1 MTISEN
7 LTKFYGR
14 NVIDYDP
21 DAGLADGGAAI
32 RLRLSYDA
40 YEDGTTFTDLYA
52 RFLKEPVVGNVEAL
66 VIGTWNQ
73 AQEGDT
79 AERVVENLVST
90 RERLPALKAL
100 FFGDIIYEENEIS
113 WIEQT
118 DVSPLFTA
126 FPLLEVLGVRGGN
139 GLSLGR
145 PSHAKLKTL
154 IVETGGLPRH
164 VVREVC
170 AADLP
175 ALEHLE
181 LWLGSEDYGG
191 DSTLDDLAPILSGR
205 LFPRLTTLAL
215 RDCEWAD
222 DLAVALADAP
232 VLARI
237 KSLDLSLG
245 TLGDRGA
252 LALAAAP
259 VAARL
264 ESIDI
269 HHHYVSDEAVAKL
282 NALGPRINAQDRK
295 KPEMWRDEEQR
306 FIAVSE

>member
-1 MTISEN
+1 MSEGEN
-7 LTKFYGR
+7 LTQFYGR
-14 NVIDYDP
+14 DVVDYDP
-21 DAGLADGGAAI
+21 ESGLADGAPAI
-32 RLRLSYDA
+32 RLRLSYEADKA
-40 YEDGTTFTDLYA
+40 TTFTDLYA
-52 RFLKEPVVGNVEAL
+52 QFLKEPAASGVEAL
-66 VIGTWNQ
+66 VIGMWHQTFE
-73 AQEGDT
+73 EGDT

-90 RERLPALKAL
+90 REHLPALKAL
-100 FFGDIIYEENEIS
+100 FLGDITYEESEIS

-126 FPLLEVLGVRGGN
+126 FPLLEVLGLRGGN
-139 GLSLGR
+139 RLSLGR
-145 PSHAKLKTL
+145 PSHPKLKTL
-154 IVETGGLPRH
+154 IVETGGLPGH

-170 AADLP
+170 SADLP

-181 LWLGSEDYGG
+181 LWLGSENYGG
-191 DSTLDDLAPILSGR
+191 DSTLADLAPILSGR

-245 TLGDRGA
+245 NLGDRGA

-259 VAARL
+259 IAARL

-282 NALGPRINAQDRK
+282 NTLGPRLNAEDRQE
-295 KPEMWRDEEQR
+295 PDMWDDEEHR
-306 FIAVSE
+306 YIAVSE

>member
-1 MTISEN
+1 MTINQS
-7 LTKFYGR
+7 LSTFYGR
-14 NVIDYDP
+14 NVVDYDP
-21 DAGLADGGAAI
+21 DNGLPGGHAAV
-32 RLRLSYDA
+32 RLRLSYEA
-40 YEDGTTFTDLYA
+40 HEAGTTFTDLYMQ
-52 RFLKEPVVGNVEAL
+52 FIKEPSATAVEAL
-66 VIGTWNQ
+66 VIGMWNQ
-73 AQEGDT
+73 AMEGDT
-79 AERVVENLVST
+79 AERVVETLVST
-90 RERLPALKAL
+90 RDRLPLLKAL
-100 FFGDIIYEENEIS
+100 FMGDITYEENEIS

-126 FPLLEVLGVRGGN
+126 FPLLEVFGVRGGN

-145 PSHAKLKTL
+145 PSHQKLKSLT
-154 IVETGGLPRH
+154 VEAGGLPGH

-170 AADLP
+170 EADLP

-191 DSTLDDLAPILSGR
+191 DSTIDDLEPILSGR

-222 DLAVALADAP
+222 DLAVALVDAP
-232 VLARI
+232 ILARI

-245 TLGDRGA
+245 NIGDRGA

-259 VAARL
+259 VAAGL

-269 HHHYVSDEAVAKL
+269 HHHYASDEAVAKL
-282 NALGPRINAQDRK
+282 MALGPRINANDRK
-295 KPEMWRDEEQR
+295 EPSKWDDEEDR
-306 FIAVSE
+306 YIAVSE

>member
-14 NVIDYDP
+14 DVVDYDP
-21 DAGLADGGAAI
+21 DTGLADTAPAI
-32 RLRLSYDA
+32 RLRLSYEA
-40 YEDGTTFTDLYA
+40 YEAGTTFTDLYTQ
-52 RFLKEPVVGNVEAL
+52 FLKEPAASGVEAL
-66 VIGTWNQ
+66 VIGMWNQ
-73 AQEGDT
+73 VQEGDT

-90 RERLPALKAL
+90 RKQLPALKAL
-100 FFGDIIYEENEIS
+100 FLGDITYEENEIS

-145 PSHAKLKTL
+145 PSHPKLKTL
-154 IVETGGLPRH
+154 IVEAGGLPRR

-181 LWLGSEDYGG
+181 IWLGSEDYGG
-191 DSTLDDLAPILSGR
+191 DATLDDLAPILSGR

-222 DLAVALADAP
+222 DLAVALVDAP
-232 VLARI
+232 ILARI

-245 TLGDRGA
+245 NLGDRGA

-282 NALGPRINAQDRK
+282 NAIGPRINAEDREE
-295 KPEMWRDEEQR
+295 PDTWDDEEHR
-306 FIAVSE
+306 YIAVSE